1 MKNPSWSHSKVS
13 KPSRN
18 GISVGVDIPL
28 TKSFSITKS
37 FHSWT
42 TSATLTWNFSNF
54 HGWPAQSPAFDF
66 TEQTQRQVPVTGADG
81 SVVAD
86 DGAAQAPLLPVSSNM
101 AFQRNHEKSGK
112 PHKPTISGWLFTI
125 SKKQKK
131 NSDIGDGLLGFPHWL
146 NDFPTDMPIYLD
158 DFPASRRLMEGKMLF
173 VGW

>member
-1 MKNPSWSHSKVS
+1 MWKTRKNPSWSHSKVS

-86 DGAAQAPLLPVSSNM
+86 DGAAQAPLLRVSNM

-112 PHKPTISGWLFTI
+112 PHKPTISGWHFTI
-125 SKKQKK
+125 SKKQQKK
-131 NSDIGDGLLGFPHWL
+131 QWYWGWFIGFSTLVKWFFHWHAHLFGRFP
-146 NDFPTDMPIYLD
+146 
-158 DFPASRRLMEGKMLF
+158 S
-173 VGW
+173 